1 MEVKKNMAK
10 IEIKGLNTEDVVK
23 LNRLAAEKGI
33 SREEYMRRLIRKHL
47 LESDIKIIEN
57 RYENLVKTVAEVIK
71 DNSEKMEELIEV
83 LKVGVNEDDEEEFY
97 DF

>member
-1 MEVKKNMAK
+1 MAK

>member
-1 MEVKKNMAK
+1 MAK
-10 IEIKGLNTEDVVK
+10 IEIKGMNTEDVVK

-47 LESDIKIIEN
+47 LESDIKVVEN
-57 RYENLVKTVAEVIK
+57 RYENLVKTIAEVIK
-71 DNSEKMEELIEV
+71 DNSEKMNELIGI
-83 LKVGVNEDDEEEFY
+83 LKIGEDEDDEEEFY